1 MLTRPRLKSAGALF
15 LPRENICASQ
25 FIKTLRIF
33 YNMEFTFSALKQ
45 KDVIN
50 LIDGKHLGRVCD
62 ITFSFPENN
71 VLGFTVTGCKGFRF
85 SKQEVFLPVKC
96 VVKIGADAV
105 LVKFGKEEKPDDCH
119 PPKPDCRPDFCC
131 PPPENRPPRGFP
143 NDGSSRRDY
152 GEYE

>member
-1 MLTRPRLKSAGALF
+1 
-15 LPRENICASQ
+15 
-25 FIKTLRIF
+25 
-33 YNMEFTFSALKQ
+33 MEFTFSALKQ

-96 VVKIGADAV
+96 V
-105 LVKFGKEEKPDDCH
+105 KEEKPDDCH

>member
-1 MLTRPRLKSAGALF
+1 
-15 LPRENICASQ
+15 
-25 FIKTLRIF
+25 
-33 YNMEFTFSALKQ
+33 MEFTFSALKQ

-85 SKQEVFLPVKC
+85 SKQEVFLPIKS
-96 VVKIGADAV
+96 VVKIGTDAV

-131 PPPENRPPRGFP
+131 PPPENRPSRGFP
-143 NDGSSRRDY
+143 DDGSSRRDY
-152 GEYE
+152 GEYEYFLPRLLLKYVFQLYRIRVGQVLCNFFQNFHFT

>member
-1 MLTRPRLKSAGALF
+1 
-15 LPRENICASQ
+15 
-25 FIKTLRIF
+25 
-33 YNMEFTFSALKQ
+33 MEFTFTALKQ

-85 SKQEVFLPVKC
+85 SKQELFLPVKS
-96 VVKIGADAV
+96 VVKIGTDAV
-105 LVKFGKEEKPDDCH
+105 LVKFGKEEKPDNFP
-119 PPKPDCRPDFCC
+119 PPKPDCRPDCGC
-131 PPPENRPPRGFP
+131 PPDNCRDNRPPQGFP
-143 NDGSSRRDY
+143 SGGGRRDY